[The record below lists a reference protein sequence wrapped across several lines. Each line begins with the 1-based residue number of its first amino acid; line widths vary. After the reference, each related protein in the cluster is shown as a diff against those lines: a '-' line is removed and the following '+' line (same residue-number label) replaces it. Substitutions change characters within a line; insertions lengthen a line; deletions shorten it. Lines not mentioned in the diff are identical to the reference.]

1 MPPSSPDSPPST
13 PPRSNATR
21 SGHAAALELAAA
33 RHAEQ
38 VGGLQRQLGAA
49 EHERDRAL
57 QELRRITEDSAAA
70 DQETQ

>member
-1 MPPSSPDSPPST
+1 MPPSSPGSPPST

-33 RHAEQ
+33 RQAEQ

-49 EHERDRAL
+49 ERDRDNAFR
-57 QELRRITEDSAAA
+57 ELHRLNDEPAAA
-70 DQETQ
+70 DQEAQ